1 MHDEH
6 FPQDTPDQVWLRKA
20 GEEQWVVLTKDE
32 RIRYRTLERRALMAA
47 RVRTFVL
54 TAKGLNAQEMGSAFV
69 LALPAMLKL
78 LSREAGPFIAK
89 ISRSGKVSLIDI

>member
-1 MHDEH
+1 
-6 FPQDTPDQVWLRKA
+6 
-20 GEEQWVVLTKDE
+20 VVLTKDE

-47 RVRTFVL
+47 RVRSFVL
-54 TAKGLNAQEMGSAFV
+54 TAKGLNAQEMASAFV

-89 ISRSGKVSLIDI
+89 ISRSGKVGLIDI